1 MRLWSY
7 DQTALY
13 KSIIIIIIIIIII
26 GSQALS
32 FSGLLLSVDVEFCGF
47 VCLFV
52 RNFEVKYL
60 ENERS

>member
-13 KSIIIIIIIIIII
+13 KSIIIIIIII